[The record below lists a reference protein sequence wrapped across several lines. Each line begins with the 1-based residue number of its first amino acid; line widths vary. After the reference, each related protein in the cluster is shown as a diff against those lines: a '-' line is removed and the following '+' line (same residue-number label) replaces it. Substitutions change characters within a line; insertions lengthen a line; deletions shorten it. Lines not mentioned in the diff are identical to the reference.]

1 MKNILKHTTTAGLIL
16 LLAGFV
22 LTGCESDSV
31 APHDENPAMTEANAA
46 NQGAVV
52 AMAITEVGPRIVTFT
67 PNKEVYTYDFSGFE
81 YVDGVVTI
89 DYREGGPDG
98 TPSTPGQA
106 NFAHLQTLDEG
117 LTIVFDGALD
127 SAMFLTADISGNID
141 QGSSTVTILEGSSG
155 TLVVGVLSGTY
166 AIDGLV
172 VAGTG
177 YPAAGTVTFTGGG
190 HTVVVTF
197 DGSQTATVDVNG
209 APYGTLD
216 LSDGTLTDI

>member
-1 MKNILKHTTTAGLIL
+1 MKNILKHTTAAGLIL

-31 APHDENPAMTEANAA
+31 APHDENPALTEANAA
-46 NQGAVV
+46 NQGSMV
-52 AMAITEVGPRIVTFT
+52 AMALTELGPRIVTFS
-67 PNKEVYTYDFSGFE
+67 PSKDVYTYDFSGYE

-89 DYREGGPDG
+89 DYRQGGADG
-98 TPSTPGQA
+98 APSTPGQA
-106 NFAHLQTLDEG
+106 DFAHLQTVDQG

-141 QGSSTVTILEGSSG
+141 QGSSTVTILAGSGG
-155 TLVVGVLSGTY
+155 TLVVGVLSGAY

-177 YPAAGTVTFTGGG
+177 YPSAGEVTFTGGG

-197 DGSQTATVDVNG
+197 DGSQFASVEVNG

-216 LSDGTLTDI
+216 LSNGDLTAI